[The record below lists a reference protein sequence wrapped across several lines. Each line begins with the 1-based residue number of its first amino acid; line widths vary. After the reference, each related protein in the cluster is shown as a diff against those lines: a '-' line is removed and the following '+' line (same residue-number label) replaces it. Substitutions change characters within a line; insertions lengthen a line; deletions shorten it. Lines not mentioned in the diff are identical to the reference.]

1 MDVTNWRKAS
11 YSTGNG
17 GNCVAV
23 GNSPSKV
30 HIMDT
35 KDAEGSKLAVP
46 ASSWA
51 TFTARIRSNK

>member
-23 GNSPSKV
+23 GNSPGKV

-35 KDAEGSKLAVP
+35 KDAEGPQLAVHP
-46 ASSWA
+46 SAWTSL
-51 TFTARIRSNK
+51 TRRLNK